1 MQIDV
6 GQHIEEITLERYS
19 LGSLAEEAAA
29 EVEQHLLL
37 CKACCTRV
45 TEADSYIRAMK
56 SAAQELP
63 ADPERWRWNLRL
75 LLPAFAACTLLIAAA
90 IVKFPSLVERPP
102 ATVAL
107 FAMRGT
113 DTQAHGPSQRPLIL
127 QPDLNGLAAAS
138 SYRLEMVSNSGA
150 PVWQGVLS
158 AQTQPPAALVP
169 PQPRGIYFV
178 RVSLPS
184 GELLRE
190 YALELRGRD

>member
-6 GQHIEEITLERYS
+6 DEHIEETVLERYS
-19 LGSLAEEAAA
+19 MGSLTEEAAA

-37 CKACCTRV
+37 CEACCTRV
-45 TEADSYIRAMK
+45 TEADAYIRAVK
-56 SAAQELP
+56 RAAQVM
-63 ADPERWRWNLRL
+63 PEPEPSRWNLRL
-75 LLPAFAACTLLIAAA
+75 LLPAFAVCALLIAAA
-90 IVKFPSLVERPP
+90 VVKFSPSVERPP

-113 DTQAHGPSQRPLIL
+113 DTQGHGPSRRPLLL
-127 QPDLNGLAAAS
+127 QPDLNGLPAS
-138 SYRLEMVSNSGA
+138 SYYRLDLVTISGA
-150 PVWQGVLS
+150 PIWQGLLS
-158 AQTQPPAALVP
+158 VQTQPPTALLP
-169 PQPRGIYFV
+169 PQSRGAYFV

>member
-6 GQHIEEITLERYS
+6 HQHIEETTLERY
-19 LGSLAEEAAA
+19 LMASLAEEAAA

-37 CKACCTRV
+37 CEACRARV
-45 TEADSYIRAMK
+45 AEADSYIRAMK
-56 SAAQELP
+56 RAAQELP
-63 ADPERWRWNLRL
+63 EPEPSRWNLRF
-75 LLPAFAACTLLIAAA
+75 LLPAFAVCALLIAAA
-90 IVKFPSLVERPP
+90 IVKFSPSVERPP

-113 DTQAHGPSQRPLIL
+113 DTQAHGPSRQPLLL
-127 QPDLNGLAAAS
+127 QPDLTGLPESS
-138 SYRLEMVSNSGA
+138 SYRLDLVSITGA
-150 PVWQGVLS
+150 PIWQGVLS
-158 AQTQPPAALVP
+158 VQKQPPTALVP
-169 PQPRGIYFV
+169 QQSRGAYFV

>member
-6 GQHIEEITLERYS
+6 DQHIEETTLESYS
-19 LGSLAEEAAA
+19 MGTLAEEETA
-29 EVEQHLLL
+29 ELEQHLLR
-37 CKACCTRV
+37 CEACCARV
-45 TEADSYIRAMK
+45 TEADSYVRAMK
-56 SAAQELP
+56 QAAQKLP
-63 ADPERWRWNLRL
+63 EPEGSRWNPRL
-75 LLPAFAACTLLIAAA
+75 LLPAFAVCALLIAAA
-90 IVKFPSLVERPP
+90 VVKFSPSVERLP

-113 DTQAHGPSQRPLIL
+113 DTQAHGPSRQPLLL
-127 QPDLNGLAAAS
+127 QPDLTGLAASS
-138 SYRLEMVSNSGA
+138 SYRLELVSISGA

-158 AQTQPPAALVP
+158 VQRQPPTALIP
-169 PQPRGIYFV
+169 PQSRGIYFV